1 MRRVMVVG
9 AVSLAVVLGAQV
21 AFATE
26 VSDPHD
32 TGGKLDI
39 ESVDATRVGQG
50 GHILEV
56 AVTMYGTWPSSVLNS
71 SGKNRIQII
80 FDTNSDGT
88 PDYVGSIADAN
99 GHLRMIIRGHGS
111 QFEPIP
117 ATRPDDNT
125 VLVHIP
131 GASPPNPGHKYR
143 VATKSIFFPASG
155 PKRVDRAPDA
165 GWIAVPHV

>member
-1 MRRVMVVG
+1 MRRVMVLG
-9 AVSLAVVLGAQV
+9 AVSLAVVLGAQA

-26 VSDPHD
+26 VSDPKD

-39 ESVDATRVGQG
+39 ESVDATRVGQQ
-50 GHILEV
+50 GHIVEV
-56 AVTMYGTWPSSVLNS
+56 AVTMYGTWPSSVVNS
-71 SGKNRIQII
+71 SGKNRIQLI

-99 GHLRMIIRGHGS
+99 GHLRMIVRGHGS

-117 ATRPDDNT
+117 VTRPDDNT
-125 VLVHIP
+125 ALVHVP
-131 GASPPNPGHKYR
+131 GDAPFNPVHKYQ
-143 VATKSIFFPASG
+143 VATKSIFFPASA
-155 PKRVDRAPDA
+155 PKKVDRAPDH